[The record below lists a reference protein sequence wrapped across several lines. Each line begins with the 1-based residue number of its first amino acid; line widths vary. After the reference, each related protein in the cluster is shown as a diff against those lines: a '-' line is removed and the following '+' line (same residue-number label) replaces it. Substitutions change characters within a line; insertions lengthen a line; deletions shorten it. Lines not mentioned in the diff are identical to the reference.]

1 LTEPY
6 HQVGYIGLRV
16 TSIQLP
22 VMEGVGFAIGIPG
35 LILLIAKA
43 YIGVN
48 RAVGDYRELD
58 CKLSNV
64 LTKISLEEKMFGI
77 FVDRILCDLVDEDR
91 RRLLKLGQ
99 NIQDEMLHKEIEAG
113 LGDLSVPIEGYMR
126 CTNDVLEKI
135 SAILGQLGPPPKAG
149 NIGRASPIHTL
160 ALHTVRYIL
169 DLPPTPLLIN
179 EDQP

>member
-1 LTEPY
+1 M
-6 HQVGYIGLRV
+6 V
-16 TSIQLP
+16 
-22 VMEGVGFAIGIPG
+22 
-35 LILLIAKA
+35 
-43 YIGVN
+43 
-48 RAVGDYRELD
+48 
-58 CKLSNV
+58 
-64 LTKISLEEKMFGI
+64 GI
-77 FVDRILCDLVDEDR
+77 FVDRILRDLVDEDR

-113 LGDLSVPIEGYMR
+113 LGALSVPIEGYMR
-126 CTNDVLEKI
+126 CAYDVLEKI